1 VAVVEQKV
9 QALAAAWA
17 RVLLVEDEVDIRE
30 LIRYSLAQAGLDVE
44 EASDGAEALDKL
56 RAFAPDLVV
65 LDLMLPGMPGLEVC
79 QRLRSR
85 AETAQLPIMVVSA
98 KSNASDKALGLA
110 MGADDYVTKPFS
122 PRELL
127 ARVRAALRRTTRPS
141 NTEKFSFDDTH
152 IDFTKMEVMRDGK
165 SIALTAQE
173 FKTLKFMAQ
182 NAERVIT
189 RDELLNEVWGYHNY
203 PSTRTVDNHILKLR
217 QKLEKDPANPVHF
230 RTVHGVGYKFVK

>member
-1 VAVVEQKV
+1 MMSYRRHSCDSGFSGSAEVAVVEQKV

-85 AETAQLPIMVVSA
+85 AETARLPIMVVSA

-122 PRELL
+122 PRDLL
-127 ARVRAALRRTTRPS
+127 MRA
-141 NTEKFSFDDTH
+141 
-152 IDFTKMEVMRDGK
+152 
-165 SIALTAQE
+165 IAL
-173 FKTLKFMAQ
+173 LPP
-182 NAERVIT
+182 R
-189 RDELLNEVWGYHNY
+189 
-203 PSTRTVDNHILKLR
+203 
-217 QKLEKDPANPVHF
+217 
-230 RTVHGVGYKFVK
+230 

>member
-1 VAVVEQKV
+1 MMSYRRHSCDSGFSGSAEVVVVEQKV

-85 AETAQLPIMVVSA
+85 AETARLPIMVVSA

-122 PRELL
+122 PRDLL
-127 ARVRAALRRTTRPS
+127 MRA
-141 NTEKFSFDDTH
+141 
-152 IDFTKMEVMRDGK
+152 
-165 SIALTAQE
+165 IAL
-173 FKTLKFMAQ
+173 LPP
-182 NAERVIT
+182 R
-189 RDELLNEVWGYHNY
+189 
-203 PSTRTVDNHILKLR
+203 
-217 QKLEKDPANPVHF
+217 
-230 RTVHGVGYKFVK
+230 

>member
-1 VAVVEQKV
+1 MMSYRRHSCDSGFSGSAEVAVVEEKV

-56 RAFAPDLVV
+56 REFAPDLVV

-110 MGADDYVTKPFS
+110 MGVDDYVTKPFS
-122 PRELL
+122 PRDLL
-127 ARVRAALRRTTRPS
+127 MRA
-141 NTEKFSFDDTH
+141 
-152 IDFTKMEVMRDGK
+152 
-165 SIALTAQE
+165 IAL
-173 FKTLKFMAQ
+173 LPP
-182 NAERVIT
+182 R
-189 RDELLNEVWGYHNY
+189 
-203 PSTRTVDNHILKLR
+203 
-217 QKLEKDPANPVHF
+217 
-230 RTVHGVGYKFVK
+230 

>member
-1 VAVVEQKV
+1 MSYRRHSCDSGFSGSAEVAVVGQKV

-85 AETAQLPIMVVSA
+85 AETARLPIMVVSA

-122 PRELL
+122 PRDLL
-127 ARVRAALRRTTRPS
+127 MRA
-141 NTEKFSFDDTH
+141 
-152 IDFTKMEVMRDGK
+152 
-165 SIALTAQE
+165 IAL
-173 FKTLKFMAQ
+173 LPP
-182 NAERVIT
+182 R
-189 RDELLNEVWGYHNY
+189 
-203 PSTRTVDNHILKLR
+203 
-217 QKLEKDPANPVHF
+217 
-230 RTVHGVGYKFVK
+230 